1 MTDPTMTP
9 VLTTLRN
16 GASYNGALIST
27 IDNSIWKSDVN
38 DHSDPDTEM
47 TRWDEPDYSP
57 DWADNDAVYPD
68 TCGDKCMNYKLLYYA
83 HATHLGLF
91 VGRCSNEEKADG
103 SIYVSSEQVRA
114 DWGFICRSNTDTKEQ
129 QIQYIE
135 EVFGS
140 GLNQLVTDYLP
151 ISKVCYLNNLSKT
164 TNITVTHDLYYISFE
179 LSYQDLIFILRLL
192 MGSTVLH
199 RKNIAPKMS
208 NVKMVRRLSLLFH
221 MCLLDHLHVIQ
232 MAMSLFNM

>member
-16 GASYNGALIST
+16 GATYNGALIST

-57 DWADNDAVYPD
+57 DWADNDAVYAD

-129 QIQYIE
+129 QIQHID

-151 ISKVCYLNNLSKT
+151 ISKVCYLTNLSQT
-164 TNITVTHDLYYISFE
+164 TNITVSHE
-179 LSYQDLIFILRLL
+179 LSYLISILRLL
-192 MGSTVLH
+192 MVSTVLH

-232 MAMSLFNM
+232 MAMNLFNM